1 MVEQVSARD
10 RILAIAVEQLKEG
23 GADDVTIR
31 AIADRAGVGL
41 GLINYHFGS
50 KKDLLLAAAEELIG
64 QAWQGER
71 KSDLADPR
79 LDAETRIRRTLRERM
94 RALEAEPSVARWL
107 AQEELV
113 AGDLDGAR
121 AFMIP
126 LREHLGDERT
136 DLELRLLALIL
147 WALPL
152 VLSLYA
158 AGSSRFLDLDLL
170 SWSGRET
177 TMDILAKLAL
187 AKDRSGSQ

>member
-1 MVEQVSARD
+1 MVEQLSARD
-10 RILAIAVEQLKEG
+10 RILSIAVERLREG
-23 GADDVTIR
+23 GADDMTMR
-31 AIADRAGVGL
+31 AIADEAGVGL

-50 KKDLLLAAAEELIG
+50 KRDLLLAAAEELIG
-64 QAWQGER
+64 GPQEGLREH
-71 KSDLADPR
+71 DLTDPR

-126 LREHLGDERT
+126 LREHLGAERT

-147 WALPL
+147 WAVPL

-177 TMDILAKLAL
+177 AMDILARLAL
-187 AKDRSGSQ
+187 AREASG

>member
-1 MVEQVSARD
+1 MVEKVSARD
-10 RILAIAVEQLKEG
+10 RILAIAVQRLKEG
-23 GADDVTIR
+23 EADELTMRTIADD
-31 AIADRAGVGL
+31 AGVGL

-50 KKDLLLAAAEELIG
+50 KRDLLLAAAEELLG
-64 QAWQGER
+64 RGWEQEQGD
-71 KSDLADPR
+71 SLADPR

-126 LREHLGDERT
+126 LRELLGAERT

-177 TMDILAKLAL
+177 AMDILAQLAL
-187 AKDRSGSQ
+187 ARDGSGR